1 MTDTQSGTPN
11 ADLPE
16 NYSEMENAWHKAVAK
31 VFARVQKKD
40 VADVPLDVW
49 KKLVKATYNDVDI
62 KPLYNRADE
71 LAEAAAPGHFPYL
84 RGDKTAHAREGW
96 GVAESFE
103 GETANKDILH
113 ALRVGTTHLIIDG
126 TDLEKTLDGV
136 LLDLAP
142 IRLNAGATVSAA
154 ADALYQMI
162 DEAGKEVA
170 EGVNI
175 DLGAAPLTAVYDG
188 SETISLDEAV
198 ELAVAAAK
206 RPGTVRAILVDTVP
220 LSNQG
225 ASDIQEIGYGIAAG
239 VEYLRALV
247 DAGLSAEEAL
257 GQIAFRVAVTDEQFA
272 QIAKLRALRSL
283 WARVAEVIGVPEA
296 GSAVVHATTAPVMF
310 SQRDPW
316 VNMLRVTVAA
326 FAGGVGGA
334 QDIEVLPFDAAVPGG
349 MPNASRNFTHRIAR
363 NTNLLLLE
371 ESHLGHVIDPAG
383 GSFYVESLTAQIAD
397 NAWEIFTSIEGEG
410 GFSSSTETVQAALD
424 KQAELTRVDVAHRRK
439 KVTGIN
445 EFPNLAETPLPP
457 EKRDATPGIRRWAA
471 EFERLR
477 DRSDEFLAEKGERPQ
492 IGLIPLGPLAKHN
505 VRTGF
510 TTNLLAT
517 GGIQA
522 LNPGQVEP
530 GTEEFTAAAQ
540 ASPIVVICGTDQEYA
555 ASGEAAVTALREAG
569 VKEILLAGAEKSF
582 ADAEEKPDGYVNMT
596 IDAAGTLSELLEK
609 LGA

>member
-1 MTDTQSGTPN
+1 MTDAQSSTLN

-16 NYSEMENAWHKAVAK
+16 NFSEMEHAWHKAVAK

-49 KKLVKATYNDVDI
+49 KRLVTATYNNVDI

-71 LAEAAAPGHFPYL
+71 HAEAAAPGHFPFV
-84 RGDKTAHAREGW
+84 RGDKAAHAREGW

-113 ALRVGTTHLIIDG
+113 ALRVGTTHLVIDG
-126 TDLEKTLDGV
+126 TDVENTLDGV

-142 IRLNAGATVSAA
+142 IRLNAGARVSAA
-154 ADALYQMI
+154 ASALYSLI
-162 DEAGKEVA
+162 DSAEGEVA
-170 EGVNI
+170 DKVTV
-175 DLGAAPLTAVYDG
+175 DLGAAPLTASYDG
-188 SETISLDEAV
+188 SDTIALDEAV
-198 ELAVAAAK
+198 ELAVAANK
-206 RPGTVRAILVDTVP
+206 RPGVVRAILVDTVP

-239 VEYLRALV
+239 VEYIRALV
-247 DAGLSAEEAL
+247 DAGLSPEEAF
-257 GQIAFRVAVTDEQFA
+257 GQIAFRVAVTDDQFA

-283 WARVAEVIGVPEA
+283 WARVAEVIGVPDA
-296 GSAVVHATTAPVMF
+296 GSAVVHAITAPVMF

-316 VNMLRVTVAA
+316 VNILRVTVAA
-326 FAGGVGGA
+326 FAAGVGGA
-334 QDIEVLPFDAAVPGG
+334 QDVEVLPFDAAVPGG
-349 MPNASRNFTHRIAR
+349 MPNTSRQFTHRVAR

-383 GSFYVESLTAQIAD
+383 GSYYVESLTDQLAD
-397 NAWEIFTSIEGEG
+397 NAWGIFTDVEAKG
-410 GFSSSTETVQAALD
+410 GFASATAAVQEALD
-424 KQAELTRVDVAHRRK
+424 EQAEITRNDIAHRRK

-445 EFPNLAETPLPP
+445 EFPNLAEAPLPP

-477 DRSDEFLAEKGERPQ
+477 DRSDEFLANNGQRPQ

-517 GGIQA
+517 GGIEA

-530 GTEEFTAAAQ
+530 GTEEFDAAATAA
-540 ASPIVVICGTDQEYA
+540 PIVVICGTDQEYA
-555 ASGEAAVTALREAG
+555 ASGEAAVKALREAG
-569 VKEILLAGAEKSF
+569 ASEILLAGSEKSF
-582 ADAEEKPDGYVNMT
+582 AEATDTPDGYVNMT
-596 IDAAGTLSELLEK
+596 IDAAGTLAELLEK